1 MIAYKDQDTEN
12 KINAIVRNR
21 TAVNT
26 SFKESKL
33 ALAGFIVSETKTS
46 FLHFKFVRT
55 SSRLRRWKSVD
66 YDFISR
72 CDVN

>member
-1 MIAYKDQDTEN
+1 MIVNKDQHLEN

-33 ALAGFIVSETKTS
+33 ATGESKTKTS
-46 FLHFKFVRT
+46 LLHFVRT
-55 SSRLRRWKSVD
+55 SSRFSRWKSVD
-66 YDFISR
+66 YGCNSR